1 MASNGPIAVQLR
13 RACHDALP
21 WLISVSLNS
30 ICRSLQSHWGQFVGG
45 LIETTLIF
53 AGGLYLLLL
62 WPRIIRRRVEAGKL
76 SPAEAA
82 EKLRKPNPKLGYLL
96 LAV

>member
-1 MASNGPIAVQLR
+1 MP
-13 RACHDALP
+13 
-21 WLISVSLNS
+21 VST
-30 ICRSLQSHWGQFVGG
+30 IPPGQFVGG

-62 WPRIIRRRVEAGKL
+62 WPRIIRRRVEAGRL
-76 SPAEAA
+76 SLAEAA

-96 LAV
+96 FAIAAGQLIIELMQWFS